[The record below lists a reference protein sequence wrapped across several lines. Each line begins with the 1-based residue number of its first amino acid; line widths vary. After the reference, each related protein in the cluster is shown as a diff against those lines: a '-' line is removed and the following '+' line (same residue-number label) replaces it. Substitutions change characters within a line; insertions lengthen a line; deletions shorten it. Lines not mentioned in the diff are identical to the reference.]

1 MRESGDPCSRA
12 TAAGRFFRFG
22 PFGFC
27 AVQRDLWHLDQ
38 PLAITPRLCDL
49 LELFLE
55 HPRCLLGKQWLLD
68 QLWPGIYVTDNSL
81 SQAVSALRR
90 VLGCD
95 GQRFIRTEARRG
107 FRFICAVHVVQS
119 GSTSFTPEALAQAR
133 AVTAPLTSYT
143 VALESIDSSSPRPL
157 NVMVPAASCLPR

>member
-1 MRESGDPCSRA
+1 MTPTPNLSRNA
-12 TAAGRFFRFG
+12 PQRTAA
-22 PFGFC
+22 
-27 AVQRDLWHLDQ
+27 
-38 PLAITPRLCDL
+38 LA
-49 LELFLE
+49 
-55 HPRCLLGKQWLLD
+55 LLGLVVVGLAGMCQCKKTPGARIVRPLLD

>member
-1 MRESGDPCSRA
+1 MMNCYEFA
-12 TAAGRFFRFG
+12 QFH
-22 PFGFC
+22 FC
-27 AVQRDLWHLDQ
+27 PRQRDLWCNGRPVRIQ
-38 PLAITPRLCDL
+38 PRLCNL
-49 LELFLE
+49 LALLLE
-55 HPRCLLGKQWLLD
+55 HPFQLLGKDWLME
-68 QLWPGIYVTDNSL
+68 QLWPGIYVSDNNL
-81 SQAVSALRR
+81 SQSVSGLRR

-95 GQRFIRTEARRG
+95 GTRFIRTEARRG

-143 VALESIDSSSPRPL
+143 VALESIDSSSSRPL